1 MSNEIATIN
10 PKLPA
15 ELRALA
21 ELMNTDDEWS
31 SGQAAGFPV
40 LSTKGKNF
48 HIRRGDEVELIHVE
62 GDEDTPAASLHLTI
76 LKTHKG
82 VAKTYFEKDY
92 EPGSEDAPTCYSK
105 DGIVPAEDAEERQA
119 KKCAICPHNQW
130 GSRIT
135 KAGNKGKK
143 CADVKR
149 LAVAPAGQLNDPMLL
164 RVPPT
169 SLKVW
174 DNYTKK
180 LAQKGLN
187 PALVVTKLSFDP
199 SVEHQMFVLKF
210 VGLLPE
216 DQYGALGEVLADPIL
231 DSIVDSADGGH
242 IGETETTDDGEDS
255 DPEPTAEEIA
265 EAAAAEKKAVAAAKR
280 KATAAKKKA
289 AAAAAKAAEEA
300 PDPDLTPD
308 EDDDGDADDQIEAD
322 LGDDGD
328 DLDELDFDSIDFG
341 DDD

>member
-1 MSNEIATIN
+1 MSKEIATLN

-21 ELMNTDDEWS
+21 DLMNTDDEWG
-31 SGQAAGFPV
+31 SGQASGFPV

-48 HIRRGDEVELIHVE
+48 HVRRGDEVELLHIE
-62 GDEDTPAASLHLTI
+62 GDPDTPAANIHLTI

-82 VAKTYFEKDY
+82 VAKTYFDKVY
-92 EPGSEDAPTCYSK
+92 EPGSEDAPMCYSK

-135 KAGNKGKK
+135 KSGAKGKK

-149 LAVAPAGQLNDPMLL
+149 LAVALPGALNDPMLL

-180 LAQKGLN
+180 LSQKGLN
-187 PALVVTKLSFDP
+187 PALVITKLSFDP

-216 DQYGALGEVLADPIL
+216 DQYGALGEVLADSIL
-231 DSIVDSADGGH
+231 DNIVDSADGGH
-242 IGETETTDDGEDS
+242 IGETETTDDGAP
-255 DPEPTAEEIA
+255 DPEPTAEE
-265 EAAAAEKKAVAAAKR
+265 EAATLAAEKKAVAAAKR

-289 AAAAAKAAEEA
+289 AAAEAKNKAEEA
-300 PDPDLTPD
+300 PDPEFAPD
-308 EDDDGDADDQIEAD
+308 VDDDAEEQIEAD
-322 LGDDGD
+322 LGDEGD

>member
-1 MSNEIATIN
+1 MSKEIVTLN

-15 ELRALA
+15 ELRAMA
-21 ELMNTDDEWS
+21 ELMNADDEWS
-31 SGQAAGFPV
+31 TGQSTGFPV

-48 HIRRGDEVELIHVE
+48 HIRRGDDVELVHVE
-62 GDEDTPAASLHLTI
+62 GDEDTPAASLHIVI

-82 VAKTYFEKDY
+82 VAKTYFEKAY
-92 EPGSEDAPTCYSK
+92 EPGSEEKPTCYSK
-105 DGIVPAEDAEERQA
+105 DGIVPAADAEERQA
-119 KKCAICPHNQW
+119 KKCAICPMNQW

-135 KAGNKGKK
+135 NTGQKAKK

-169 SLKVW
+169 SLKLW
-174 DNYTKK
+174 DIYAKK
-180 LAQKGLN
+180 LQQKGLN

-199 SVEHQMFVLKF
+199 SVEHQMFIFKF

-216 DQYGALGEVLADPIL
+216 DQYGALAEVLRDPIL
-231 DSIVDSADGGH
+231 DAITDSAEGGH
-242 IGETETTDDGEDS
+242 PVEAEVADESDDDDED
-255 DPEPTAEEIA
+255 AA
-265 EAAAAEKKAVAAAKR
+265 MEAAAKVVAEKP
-280 KATAAKKKA
+280 AAKKKPP
-289 AAAAAKAAEEA
+289 AKKKAPAKKKEEK
-300 PDPDLTPD
+300 PEEPEIDLSDLDD
-308 EDDDGDADDQIEAD
+308 EGDAKDQIEAD
-322 LGDDGD
+322 LDDEGEDD